1 MVDFTD
7 NDPSLLLLGDNTF
20 VEETFIAAGALTFPK
35 GLLLGRV
42 TASGK
47 YTFFNGGAADGTE
60 VASAVLTNAL
70 TTTGAGDTVMRI
82 MKAGKVRKADLLEWN
97 AGTPHAPTEAEVFNL
112 RTNSGILSLD
122 DRELRRFDNNT

>member
-7 NDPSLLLLGDNTF
+7 NDPALLLLGDNTF
-20 VEETFIAAGALTFPK
+20 VEETLTVGGALTFPA
-35 GLLLGRV
+35 GLLLGRL
-42 TASGK
+42 TANGK
-47 YTFFNGGAADGTE
+47 YTIFDGGAADGTE

-70 TTTGAGDTVMRI
+70 TTTGAGDTVLRI

-97 AGTPHAPTEAEVFNL
+97 SGTPHAPTEAEIFNL